1 MTGRDSSAGGT
12 GGGGGGG
19 TVACELLVQETQLS
33 SPKAN
38 VIQGLKVG
46 EVLQVEV
53 KKEGDL
59 RLVQVMRKGQ
69 LAGGLT
75 SPEVGQLRECLFKGF
90 EYDATVIA
98 VSDGQVRVRVAL
110 HR

>member
-12 GGGGGGG
+12 GGGGGG

-75 SPEVGQLRECLFKGF
+75 SPEVGQLRECLLKGF

-110 HR
+110 NR